1 MTVTSG
7 PRGAFLPLPA
17 DSHGINV
24 GVFFLVFAL
33 LTTVVRAPAGRLSDR
48 HGRAP
53 VAAIGLLLASAALVV
68 LALSQTIAGLALAGA
83 IYGVAYGSAPPAL
96 IPWAVGTPPGG
107 GRGGAGASQPA

>member
-83 IYGVAYGSAPPAL
+83 IYGVAYGSAPPPPIARA
-96 IPWAVGTPPGG
+96 IHTPQEGEPG
-107 GRGGAGASQPA
+107 RAAATSY